1 MKIKHNKKRN
11 TAFVYEALVREATV
25 SIIKEDA
32 ARKDKVV
39 SIIKKHFGA
48 DTLLYKDLECYRSLY
63 EEKFPNKQLASRVLN
78 EVKMQKRLIDP
89 DGLFQ
94 QQTEL
99 IHDINKDLSPDL
111 FNNFVPN
118 YRCLATIEQILSFKT
133 SPKSK
138 IMLENQI
145 MDDLIIVKE
154 STTDMPTIDNLTY
167 RQSVKLFNE
176 KYENQLLKEQK
187 NLLTFYVTSFSD
199 NGLQLKMYLNEEIG
213 RLKEKLLEAREVPC
227 ILEDKDMLTKTNKII
242 EKLNGFAKQ
251 TINENVLL
259 TVLKTQSL
267 VQEIYNGDN
276 N

>member
-11 TAFVYEALVREATV
+11 TAFVYEALVREATI
-25 SIIKEDA
+25 SIIKENKE
-32 ARKDKVV
+32 RKDKVV
-39 SIIKKHFGA
+39 SIIKKHFA
-48 DTLLYKDLECYRSLY
+48 SDTLLYKDLECYRSLY
-63 EEKFPNKQLASRVLN
+63 EEKFPNKEMASRVIN

-89 DGLFQ
+89 TALFQ

-99 IHDINKDLSPDL
+99 IHDINKDLSSDT

-145 MDDLIIVKE
+145 MDTLVIAKE
-154 STTDMPTIDNLTY
+154 GTDEMPTIDNLTY

-176 KYENQLLKEQK
+176 KYESQLLKEQK

-213 RLKEKLLEAREVPC
+213 RLKEKLIEAREVPC
-227 ILEDKDMLTKTNKII
+227 IVEDQEMLSKTNKII
-242 EKLNGFAKQ
+242 DRLQGFAKQ

-267 VQEIYNGDN
+267 VEEIYNGDN
-276 N
+276 D

>member
-25 SIIKEDA
+25 SIIKENKE
-32 ARKDKVV
+32 RKDKVV
-39 SIIKKHFGA
+39 SIIKKHFA
-48 DTLLYKDLECYRSLY
+48 SDTLLYKDLECYRSLY
-63 EEKFPNKQLASRVLN
+63 EEKFPNKEMASRVIN

-89 DGLFQ
+89 TALFQ

-99 IHDINKDLSPDL
+99 IHDINKDLSSDT

-133 SPKSK
+133 SPKNK
-138 IMLENQI
+138 IMLENQV
-145 MDDLIIVKE
+145 MDTLVVMKE
-154 STTDMPTIDNLTY
+154 GTDEMPTIDNLTY

-176 KYENQLLKEQK
+176 KYESQLLKEQK

-213 RLKEKLLEAREVPC
+213 RLKEKLIEAREVPC
-227 ILEDKDMLTKTNKII
+227 IVEDQEMLSKTNKII
-242 EKLNGFAKQ
+242 DRLQGFAKQ
-251 TINENVLL
+251 TISENVLL

-267 VQEIYNGDN
+267 VEEIYNGDN
-276 N
+276 D

>member
-89 DGLFQ
+89 DSLFQ

-213 RLKEKLLEAREVPC
+213 RLKEKLVEAKEVPC
-227 ILEDKDMLTKTNKII
+227 ILEDKDMLAKTNKII

>member
-213 RLKEKLLEAREVPC
+213 RLKEKLVEAKEVPC
-227 ILEDKDMLTKTNKII
+227 ILEDKDMLAKTNKII

-276 N
+276 D

>member
-25 SIIKEDA
+25 SIIKEDV

-63 EEKFPNKQLASRVLN
+63 EEKFPNKQLAGRVLN

-133 SPKSK
+133 SPKNK

-145 MDDLIIVKE
+145 MDDLIIVKKA
-154 STTDMPTIDNLTY
+154 TTDMPTIDNLTY

-213 RLKEKLLEAREVPC
+213 RLKEKLVEAREVPC
-227 ILEDKDMLTKTNKII
+227 ILEDKDMLAKTNKII